1 MINYNLEKFK
11 DLNINF
17 LNNSFFPHIVI
28 DNFLKTDFCDI
39 VEKEISTSAQH
50 AKPYYVYNV
59 KKFGLTDYNSFG
71 ENTKK
76 LIQFL
81 NSQEFLLKLEAL
93 TGIKN
98 LISDSSLEGGGL
110 HFTKKDGYL
119 KIHADFQ
126 SHIIKKTFARRLNLL
141 LYFNRNW
148 TENNKGNIEFWNKDL
163 NEKVS
168 YTPDFNR
175 IVIFKTDEFSYHGH
189 PEKLIPPDGILFRK
203 SLALY
208 YYTDEKKELALKETN
223 FKSLKSDS
231 YLSSLAM
238 KIDQYMLRVF
248 SYLKRKNILSDK
260 FVTKILSLF
269 VKNK

>member
-1 MINYNLEKFK
+1 MINTNLENFK
-11 DLNINF
+11 KQKKNF
-17 LNNSFFPHIVI
+17 LSNIFFPHIVI
-28 DNFLKTDFCDI
+28 DNFLNTDFCNKIDQ
-39 VEKEISTSAQH
+39 EISLSAQY

-81 NSQEFLLKLEAL
+81 NSQEFLLILESF

-141 LYFNRNW
+141 LYFNKNW
-148 TENNKGNIEFWNKDL
+148 TEANNGNIEFWDKDL
-163 NEKVS
+163 RKKVS

-175 IVIFKTDEFSYHGH
+175 LVIFKTDEFSYHGH
-189 PEKLIPPDGILFRK
+189 PDKLIPPDNVLFRK

-238 KIDQYMLRVF
+238 KVDQYMLRVF

>member
-11 DLNINF
+11 QLNVDF
-17 LNNSFFPHIVI
+17 LNNSLFPHIII
-28 DNFLKTDFCDI
+28 DNFLNDDFCNT
-39 VEKEISTSAQH
+39 VENEISISAQH

-59 KKFGLTDYNSFG
+59 RKFGLTDYNSFG
-71 ENTKK
+71 KNTKK
-76 LIQFL
+76 LIEFL
-81 NSQEFLLKLEAL
+81 NSREFILKLESL

-141 LYFNRNW
+141 LYFNKNW
-148 TENNKGNIEFWNKDL
+148 TEANNGNIEFWDKDL
-163 NEKVS
+163 SKKVS
-168 YTPDFNR
+168 YTPEFNR
-175 IVIFKTDEFSYHGH
+175 LVIFKTDEFSYHGH
-189 PEKLIPPDGILFRK
+189 PKKLIPPDGAIFRK

-231 YLSSLAM
+231 YISSLAM

-248 SYLKRKNILSDK
+248 SYFKRKNILSDK